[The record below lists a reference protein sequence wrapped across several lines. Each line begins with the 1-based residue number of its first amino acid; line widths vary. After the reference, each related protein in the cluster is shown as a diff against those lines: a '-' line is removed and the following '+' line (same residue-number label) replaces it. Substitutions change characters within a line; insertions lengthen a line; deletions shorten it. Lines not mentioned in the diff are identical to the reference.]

1 MMSVMT
7 MVWLFLAALLE
18 TGGDALIRTGLRS
31 LGAVRIGLL
40 LCGALALFVY
50 GCVVNASQCHF
61 GRLLGIYV
69 TCFFLIAQL
78 IGWLA
83 FHEVPSRGVLLG
95 GACILL
101 GGVIL
106 TVSQS

>member
-1 MMSVMT
+1 

-50 GCVVNASQCHF
+50 GCVVNASQWHF